1 MKKFVEVNLLKEG
14 TRICLNADHI
24 FSIIDKKDYSVIV
37 MDLYDSP
44 NKRKTYKVSNTYDN
58 VTLKLMTD

>member
-24 FSIIDKKDYSVIV
+24 FSVIDKRDYSIIV

-44 NKRKTYKVSNTYDN
+44 NKRKTYKVSDTYYSI
-58 VTLKLMTD
+58 TSKLMTD